1 MKKQL
6 ALLTALSIACGS
18 PVVYD
23 GIFSSGF
30 TAVAQAQRATGTVV
44 DETGEPLPGV
54 SVIVAGKP
62 GGVTT
67 DIDGKFSLS
76 AKPGDVLKLSYIGY
90 KPMEIKFDGQ
100 PINVAMQPDAAN
112 LDEVVVTALGIKKD
126 KKSLGYAIDDIGADE
141 LMRNKTSNALN
152 SLSGKIAG
160 VNITQAGGGA
170 GEGAQIILRGG
181 TSLERDNQPL
191 IVVDGVIYD
200 NSTSVAGNSAFDGTQ
215 AASTT
220 NSNRL
225 MDINPEDIENMSVL
239 KGPAAAALYGS
250 RAANG
255 VVIITTKKGANE
267 GNVEIN
273 VSAKYITQWVKNLPK
288 TQKRYGHGNFQ
299 DQYNSDGDY
308 IGTQY
313 LDFNGG
319 SSSYN
324 AWGQEITGA
333 TYNNIDDFYQT
344 GGAWD
349 TNISVAGGSKTG
361 SFYLSGS
368 FYDQDGVIPTTGYKK
383 STFRFNGDQKWK
395 MLTFGANVA
404 YSQARTAKTL
414 TSAGL
419 YGNGGSSGG
428 ALMGVNTWAP
438 DMNMKQYLDEDGNR
452 YAVFGDQIDPW
463 NDKTN
468 PYWILN
474 KNKIKDQTDRFTG
487 SFNIR
492 ADIADW
498 WWISFRTGID
508 TYTYDDSKVIGAG
521 GTNKE
526 LWQKGMYVENDYRHQ
541 YISTN
546 LMTNFNKSFG
556 DFGFNLLGGLTT
568 DDTHTWSN
576 YRMAWNFTVPE
587 FYSFSNATDVN
598 KKFESTTTRKR
609 LVGVYGEF
617 RADWKNTVFLTV
629 TGRNDWSS
637 TLPIENRSYF
647 YPSVSG
653 SFVFTELMQPSEWLT
668 FGRVRASW
676 ARVGKDT
683 SAYQLDTP
691 AWAVQEFLGG
701 YEGTAAYWQAGNPYL
716 KPEISESTELGLELR
731 LFNGRLKFDYAYYT
745 NNSYNQIM
753 SPRLSNATGYIL
765 RSVNAGDVYNK
776 GMELSIGGTL
786 IENKDWTWESS
797 INMAGNRGTVKHL
810 MAGMEVLYVTDAQL
824 GNVKAASFNDGHFM
838 ALTGAHWL
846 YDTKGNTILD
856 ENNMPKKNNDS
867 NSYAG
872 NREPTFTGGWNNN
885 LRWKD
890 WSLNMLWEFR
900 VGGVVYNGTNYAMT
914 AAGTSYLTGDRETLT
929 ITGVHQNGT
938 DKDGNPTYSEPQS
951 TTYEADKTYTYNSKT
966 VSGRWLINNYY
977 QDYYLYE
984 TDNWLK
990 KVNSLRLRSISLSY
1004 SVPQA
1009 ALAKTKV
1016 IKRAVVTASA
1026 SNLLLFT
1033 NYDGDPEVAAAGSGR
1048 SGSSSVGIDYCG
1060 VPSTAS
1066 FAFGVNLTF

>member
-1 MKKQL
+1 ML
-6 ALLTALSIACGS
+6 AALAIACGT
-18 PVVYD
+18 PVVYN
-23 GIFSSGF
+23 GVSISGF
-30 TAVAQAQRATGTVV
+30 SAVAQSGKATGVVV
-44 DETGEPLPGV
+44 DETGEPMVGV
-54 SVIVAGKP
+54 SVIVKGKA
-62 GGVTT
+62 GGVNT
-67 DIDGKFSLS
+67 DIDGKF
-76 AKPGDVLKLSYIGY
+76 AIAANPGQTIVLSYVGY
-90 KPMEIKFDGQ
+90 KPMEVKYAGQ
-100 PINVAMQPDAAN
+100 PLNITMQPNAN
-112 LDEVVVTALGIKKD
+112 ALDEVVVTALGLKKE
-126 KKSLGYAIDDIGADE
+126 KKSLGYAIDDIDAEE
-141 LMRNKTSNALN
+141 LMRNKTSNALS

-170 GEGAQIILRGG
+170 GEGAQINLRGG
-181 TSLERDNQPL
+181 TSLQRDNQPL

-200 NSTSVAGNSAFDGTQ
+200 NSTSVAGNSGFDGTQ

-255 VVIITTKKGANE
+255 VVIITTKKGSNE

-273 VSAKYITQWVKNLPK
+273 VSAKYITSWVKNLPK

-299 DQYNSDGDY
+299 DQFDGDGNY
-308 IGTQY
+308 LGTQY

-319 SSSYN
+319 QSSYN
-324 AWGQEITGA
+324 SWGKEITGE
-333 TYNNIDDFYQT
+333 TYDNISDFYQQ

-349 TNISVAGGSKTG
+349 TNVSVSGGSQNN

-368 FYDQDGVIPTTGYKK
+368 FYDQEGVIPTTGYKK
-383 STFRFNGDQKWK
+383 ATFRFNGDQKWK

-404 YSQARTAKTL
+404 YSQAHTKKTL

-419 YGNGGSSGG
+419 YGNGGYAGG
-428 ALMGVNTWAP
+428 AMMGVNSWAP
-438 DMNMKQYLDEDGNR
+438 DMDMKVYENEDGTR
-452 YAVFGDQIDPW
+452 YRVFGDQIDPW

-487 SFNIR
+487 SFNIK
-492 ADIADW
+492 ADITDW

-508 TYTYDDSKVIGAG
+508 TYTYDDSKIIGAG

-526 LWQKGMYVENDYRHQ
+526 LWQKGMYVENDYKHQ
-541 YISTN
+541 YIQTN
-546 LMTNFNKSFG
+546 LMTNFNKTFG
-556 DFGFNLLGGLTT
+556 DFGFNLLAGLTT
-568 DDTHTWSN
+568 DDTKTASN

-587 FYSFSNATDVN
+587 FYSFSNTTDTN
-598 KKFESTTTRKR
+598 KRFQSTISRKR

-647 YPSVSG
+647 YPSFSG
-653 SFVFTELMQPSEWLT
+653 SVVFTEFMQPNDILS

-683 SAYQLDTP
+683 GAYQLDTQ
-691 AWAVQEFLGG
+691 AWPVQEFLGG
-701 YEGTAAYWQAGNPYL
+701 FEGSAAYWEAGNPYL

-731 LFNGRLKFDYAYYT
+731 FFNNRLKLDYAFYT

-776 GMELSIGGTL
+776 GMELSVGGTI
-786 IENKDWTWESS
+786 IENKDWTWESN
-797 INMAGNRGTVKHL
+797 INFAGNRGSVKHL
-810 MAGMEVLYVTDAQL
+810 MAGMEVLYVTDVQL
-824 GNVKAASFNDGHFM
+824 GSVKAASFNDGVFM
-838 ALTGAHWL
+838 GLTGAHWVR
-846 YDTKGNTILD
+846 DEKGNPVLD
-856 ENNMPKKNNDS
+856 DNNMPKKNNDS
-867 NSYAG
+867 NGYAG
-872 NREPTFTGGWNNN
+872 NREPNFTGGWNNN

-900 VGGVVYNGTNYAMT
+900 FGGVVYNGTNYMMT
-914 AAGTSYLTGDRETLT
+914 AAGTSHLTGDRESLT
-929 ITGVHQNGT
+929 ITGVHQTGKDN
-938 DKDGNPTYSEPQS
+938 DGNPTYGDPET
-951 TTYEADKTYTYNSKT
+951 TTYYADQTYTYNSKT

-990 KVNSLRLRSISLSY
+990 KVNSFRLRSISLSY
-1004 SVPQA
+1004 NVPKV

-1016 IKRAVVTASA
+1016 IKRAVITASA

-1033 NYDGDPEVAAAGSGR
+1033 NYDGDPEVASAGSGR